1 MWVFLEFFPIGW
13 PQLNAVYEHG
23 LAWARSQAFYDQ
35 DLFWQWMRLPGDVVF
50 SFGAL
55 LMGWDFLAKL
65 MQPRGTTAEPRAP
78 AATVAAE

>member
-1 MWVFLEFFPIGW
+1 
-13 PQLNAVYEHG
+13 
-23 LAWARSQAFYDQ
+23 
-35 DLFWQWMRLPGDVVF
+35 VVF